1 LGNRLDESPAAT
13 LQRPEA
19 LSRPV
24 RGDIGGLAWA
34 AAGLGLA
41 LVAQS
46 EAGAG
51 RSGNAVA
58 LFLLAAAAYLYSR
71 PLLAVRARRAAAPA
85 LDLRQLR
92 EPLAWMGLAAASAL
106 LALVLFGRLDGLLLP
121 WAFYLAGVG
130 CLLLAAWTFP
140 RPKHRRLPLTG
151 AEWFALTAI
160 LVWGAFLRLHRL
172 DSFPAGIYYDEAVN
186 AMEGLRALAQ
196 QHFPAY
202 FSGDL
207 GYYGRFGALYEYW
220 VGSFLTATGSN
231 EITLRLTAALPGL
244 LALPIFYRLARELFD
259 RPVALAAVLLLA
271 GSRWHANF
279 SRIAFDAVMV
289 PTLLPLALLFLLR
302 ALRRGGRGDYV
313 LSGLCLGLGLL
324 TYTAFRLAPLLLLAV
339 PAIYWL
345 LGKLPAREALIGLAL
360 LGLATLVAATPEVRH
375 YLSDPESFT
384 ERTKRLSLV
393 GERTY
398 WDARDDILESAK
410 LHLGMF
416 NLAGDRNG
424 RHNLPGA
431 PMLHPLVGVL
441 FILGLA
447 LCLGHLRS
455 APPWVLLAWIAIMMA
470 GGGLSVLFEA
480 PQSLRSIGA
489 LPAVYLIATLPL
501 ADLWRRWRST
511 FGTRRWPLLVPVL
524 AAALVWLLFGTYDTF
539 FRRQANDFAVW
550 NAFSTAETRMALA
563 IRERGEGRRVYVDP
577 LLHGQ
582 PTVRFLLPDYQEP
595 EPFVAQ
601 ELLPL
606 AESGERGVQVF
617 VRHEHQSLAR
627 LLARWYP
634 AAEIVIHQNPAD
646 GQASMFEFM
655 IAPADIEATRGLL
668 VNVAGAG
675 ETGQSL
681 PAPTLDLDL
690 EAGRPLPVA
699 VTWSGVL
706 VAPASGMYRFR
717 LEAPGQGQLV
727 LDGAVV
733 AAAGDRDVASV
744 YLARGRH
751 ELWAQV
757 APESAGT
764 VRARWRPPGAEEFVS
779 VPAAALYRAPIEGGG
794 LQGDYL
800 AGAGDD
806 WSHPV
811 FSRID
816 PWVDLFV
823 HRLPLE
829 RPYRVRWHGWLVPP
843 QPGLYELSLSARDR
857 AQLWINGEPVLE
869 TGEPEVPVTLT
880 VGLDAPLPVEVRF
893 WDETG
898 HTRVQLRWKR
908 PDGLAEVVPTTA
920 LQPPVPVVGVG

>member
-1 LGNRLDESPAAT
+1 VGNRLGESPAAP

-19 LSRPV
+19 LSRAAHS
-24 RGDIGGLAWA
+24 DIAGLAWA

-58 LFLLAAAAYLYSR
+58 LFALAAAAYLYSR
-71 PLLAVRARRAAAPA
+71 PSLALRAHRAAAPA
-85 LDLRQLR
+85 LDWRQLR
-92 EPLAWMGLAAASAL
+92 EPLAWLGLAAASSL
-106 LALVLFGRLDGLLLP
+106 LALVLFGQLEGQLLP
-121 WAFYLAGVG
+121 WAFYLAGTG

-140 RPKHRRLPLTG
+140 RPRRRRLPLTG
-151 AEWFALTAI
+151 LEWAALTAI

-172 DSFPAGIYYDEAVN
+172 DSFPAGIYFDEAVN
-186 AMEGLRALAQ
+186 AMEGLHALAQ
-196 QHFPAY
+196 RHFPAY
-202 FSGDL
+202 FAGDL

-220 VGSFLTATGSN
+220 VGAFLTLAGSN
-231 EITLRLTAALPGL
+231 EIVLRLTAVFPGL

-259 RPVALAAVLLLA
+259 RPVALVAVLLLA

-289 PTLLPLALLFLLR
+289 PTLLPLAMLFLLR
-302 ALRRGGRGDYV
+302 AIRRCGRGDY
-313 LSGLCLGLGLL
+313 LLAGLCLGLGLL

-345 LGKLPAREALIGLAL
+345 LGKVPAREALFGLAL

-398 WDARDDILESAK
+398 WEARDDLLESTK

-441 FILGLA
+441 FVLGLA

-455 APPWVLLAWIAIMMA
+455 APPWVLLAWFGVMLA
-470 GGGLSVLFEA
+470 GGVLSVLFEA

-501 ADLWRRWRST
+501 ADLWRRWRRS
-511 FGTRRWPLLVPVL
+511 FGARRWPLLAPLL
-524 AAALVWLLFGTYDTF
+524 AAALMWFLFGTYDTF

-563 IRERGEGRRVYVDP
+563 IREHGEGRRIYVDP

-606 AESGERGVQVF
+606 AESGERGAQVF
-617 VRHEHQSLAR
+617 VRQEHQSLAR

-634 AAEIVIHQNPAD
+634 SAEIVVHQNPAD
-646 GQASMFEFM
+646 HQASMFEFRLR
-655 IAPADIEATRGLL
+655 PNDIEATRGLL
-668 VNVAGAG
+668 VSLAGAG
-675 ETGQSL
+675 ESGQAL
-681 PAPTLDLDL
+681 PTPTLDLDL
-690 EAGRPLPVA
+690 QASHALPVA
-699 VTWSGVL
+699 VTWAGVL
-706 VAPASGMYRFR
+706 VAPESGRYSFQ
-717 LEAPGQGQLV
+717 LEAPGLGQMI

-733 AAAGDRDVASV
+733 AEAGDRDAASL

-757 APESAGT
+757 APESAGQ
-764 VRARWRPPGAEEFVS
+764 VRALWRPPGTGQFVP
-779 VPAAALYRAPIEGGG
+779 VPAAALYHAPIEGGG

-800 AGAGDD
+800 AGSGDD
-806 WSHPV
+806 WSNPA

-829 RPYRVRWHGWLVPP
+829 RPYRVRWHGWLEPP

-857 AQLWINGEPVLE
+857 AQLWLNGEMLLE
-869 TGEPEVPVTLT
+869 TEAPEVPVTAT
-880 VGLDAPLPVEVRF
+880 VVLDAPLPIEVRF

-908 PDGLAEVVPTTA
+908 PDGLVEVVPTSA